1 MSIKEIPESGM
12 IFLCEEDD
20 VFHIEESAV
29 YNKMEG
35 VKIAEFLLIKSPK
48 VFVIEAKSSSP
59 SPNNKIDFDSF
70 IQEIHEKLLNA
81 FSLGIAIFLNRHEQ
95 KETLPAN
102 FQHLDLS
109 KNTRFILCL
118 VIKGHKTEW
127 LAPIQD
133 ELKKS
138 LSVTVKTWALS
149 PNSVVVINDEI
160 ARQQGLIQ

>member
-1 MSIKEIPESGM
+1 MSIKEITESDM
-12 IFLCEEDD
+12 IFLCEEAD
-20 VFHIEESAV
+20 VFHIEESAI
-29 YNKMEG
+29 YKKMEG

-48 VFVIEAKSSSP
+48 LFVIEAKSSSP
-59 SPNNKIDFDSF
+59 IPNNKINFDEF

-81 FSLGIAIFLNRHEQ
+81 FSLGMAICLNRHQQ
-95 KETLPAN
+95 KETLPTN
-102 FQHLDLS
+102 FQNLDLS
-109 KNTRFILCL
+109 KSTHFLLCL

-138 LSVTVKTWALS
+138 LSVTMKTWALS

-160 ARQQGLIQ
+160 ARQQGLIR

>member
-29 YNKMEG
+29 YKKMQG
-35 VKIAEFLLIKSPK
+35 VKIAEFLLIKSRK

-59 SPNNKIDFDSF
+59 SPNNKIGFDGF

-81 FSLGIAIFLNRHEQ
+81 FSLGMAIFLNRHPQ

-102 FQHLDLS
+102 FQNLDLS
-109 KNTRFILCL
+109 KNTQFILCL

-138 LSVTVKTWALS
+138 LSGTMKTWALS
-149 PNSVVVINDEI
+149 PNAVVVMNDEI
-160 ARQQGLIQ
+160 AREKGFIR